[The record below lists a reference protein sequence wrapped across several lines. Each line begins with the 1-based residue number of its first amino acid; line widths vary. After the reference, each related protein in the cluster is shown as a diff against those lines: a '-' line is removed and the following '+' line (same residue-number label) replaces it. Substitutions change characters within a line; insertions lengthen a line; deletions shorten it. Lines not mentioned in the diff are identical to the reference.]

1 MKPDNY
7 PQPLRRVTG
16 GPGGEAVLIMGSRKT
31 ALHDCGMAC
40 FKDRLIENIRKELGE
55 RNLDYILLSHSH
67 YDHMGALPYLLEIW
81 PEAKVCAGLKA
92 SKVFQSQ
99 GARATIESMGR
110 TAAEYYGMNPESIT
124 AEGLRVDVVLENG
137 HIIRLGDEEIL
148 AMETKGHTDCSMS
161 YFIQPQGI
169 LLASESTGALE
180 LSGKLHTSALKS
192 FDQSLESAFFLKLL
206 PYRYILIPH
215 YGILPREMN
224 DTYFDM
230 YAEEAIRE
238 KNLIEGW
245 IKEGL
250 TEEEIFEKH
259 KELYWNDIRA
269 VNHPYR
275 AYKMNTDIIIKRM
288 IKEAAA
294 HTTVNS
300 R

>member
-1 MKPDNY
+1 M
-7 PQPLRRVTG
+7 
-16 GPGGEAVLIMGSRKT
+16 
-31 ALHDCGMAC
+31 
-40 FKDRLIENIRKELGE
+40 
-55 RNLDYILLSHSH
+55 
-67 YDHMGALPYLLEIW
+67 
-81 PEAKVCAGLKA
+81 
-92 SKVFQSQ
+92 
-99 GARATIESMGR
+99 
-110 TAAEYYGMNPESIT
+110 
-124 AEGLRVDVVLENG
+124 DVVLENG
-137 HIIRLGDEEIL
+137 HIIQLGDEEIL

-288 IKEAAA
+288 MKEAAA